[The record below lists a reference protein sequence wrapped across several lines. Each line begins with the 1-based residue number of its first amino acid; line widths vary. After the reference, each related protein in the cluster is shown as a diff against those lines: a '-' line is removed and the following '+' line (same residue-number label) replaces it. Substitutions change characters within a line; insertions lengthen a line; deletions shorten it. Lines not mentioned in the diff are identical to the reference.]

1 MARSTS
7 GAALEPV
14 VADETSRPA
23 ARRRQGAKLQAL
35 STVARIVQLLLHEP
49 RLVTVLPE
57 TLEWLPDNSE
67 EVPLCRDLIAL
78 LRAGRYRSPQVV
90 LAHFQGSHEGQ
101 VLAELA
107 QRELLIPKSTREAE
121 LNGLVEHLL
130 EKQRKRS
137 PQEEYDA
144 LLALERSG
152 QKLDKAQR
160 QRLASLMMELVQRS
174 GGRPVKS
181 NT

>member
-1 MARSTS
+1 
-7 GAALEPV
+7 
-14 VADETSRPA
+14 
-23 ARRRQGAKLQAL
+23 
-35 STVARIVQLLLHEP
+35 
-49 RLVTVLPE
+49 
-57 TLEWLPDNSE
+57 
-67 EVPLCRDLIAL
+67 
-78 LRAGRYRSPQVV
+78 RYRSPQVV

-101 VLAELA
+101 ILAELA

-121 LNGLVEHLL
+121 LSGLVEHLV

-160 QRLASLMMELVQRS
+160 QRLASLMMELIQR
-174 GGRPVKS
+174 
-181 NT
+181 T